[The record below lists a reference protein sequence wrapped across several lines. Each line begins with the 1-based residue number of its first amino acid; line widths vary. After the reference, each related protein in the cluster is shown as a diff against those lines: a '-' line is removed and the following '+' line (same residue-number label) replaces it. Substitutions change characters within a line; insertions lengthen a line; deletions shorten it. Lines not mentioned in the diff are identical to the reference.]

1 MANNSTHTSATP
13 ALRVDGSG
21 KHILR
26 TDADNDLAGVTGLRS
41 LQESF
46 DKEQWDGLANVI
58 YNFRDD
64 DDVTLN
70 PSDYVDYVLSFEMP
84 VAGAIQTPGH
94 ARIDWDGSD
103 YCAALMY
110 AAVVKRGTTPTF
122 PGDFTEIGGFQYPPI
137 AGGVMTQ
144 PLIGQ
149 GLFNIPPNAYDIWF
163 RITNPN
169 LVQIFDVFYFYA
181 SLRRG
186 RIPPS

>member
-1 MANNSTHTSATP
+1 MANNSTRTSATP
-13 ALRVDGSG
+13 ALRIG
-21 KHILR
+21 KETRR
-26 TDADNDLAGVTGLRS
+26 TNADNDLAGISGLGG

-46 DKEQWDGLANVI
+46 DKELWDGLANVI

-64 DDVTLN
+64 DRVTLN
-70 PSDYVDYVLSFEMP
+70 PGDYVDYVLAFDMP
-84 VAGAIQTPGH
+84 VPGAVQMPGN

-110 AAVVKRGTTPTF
+110 AAIVKRGDTPTY

-144 PLIGQ
+144 PLAGE
-149 GLFNIPPNAYDIWF
+149 GLFNIPANHYDIWF

-169 LVQIFDVFYFYA
+169 FVQIFDVFYFYA